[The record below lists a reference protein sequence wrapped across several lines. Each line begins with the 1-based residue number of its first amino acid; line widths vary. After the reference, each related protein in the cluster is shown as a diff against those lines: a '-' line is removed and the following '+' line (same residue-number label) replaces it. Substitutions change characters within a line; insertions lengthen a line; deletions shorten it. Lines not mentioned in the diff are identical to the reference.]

1 MLSLFRFL
9 YKHAFIVYFILLEI
23 ISFTFL
29 LQSNPF
35 QRASFLNSSDFI
47 TAKTYEKFNN
57 ISSYLNLAEVN
68 DYLAEENAELKSSS
82 IKYFKKSF
90 DDNIIFRDTS
100 YEQEYTF
107 YPAEII
113 RNSVNNRNNYLTLNR
128 GEMHGI
134 EKGMGVVSKNGVVGI
149 VIETSKRYSA
159 VMSVLNKDFKMS
171 VKILKNNYFGSLVW
185 PGENYRIGKVLDIPN
200 HVSLVEGDVVISSG
214 FSGIYP
220 EGILVGKVKSVFR
233 KAGSGFLEVD
243 IEFTEDYKKLSYVH
257 IVKNLH
263 KTERLELE
271 SKIQTND

>member
-35 QRASFLNSSDFI
+35 QRASFLNSSDYI
-47 TAKTYEKFNN
+47 TARTYETFNN

-68 DYLAEENAELKSSS
+68 DYLAEENTKLKSSS
-82 IKYFKKSF
+82 IQYFKKSF
-90 DDNIIFRDTS
+90 DNNIIIRDTS

-113 RNSVNNRNNYLTLNR
+113 RNSVNKRNNFLTLNR

-200 HVSLVEGDVVISSG
+200 HVSLVEGDIVVSSG

-220 EGILVGKVKSVFR
+220 AGIMVGKVKSVFQ
-233 KAGSGFLEVD
+233 KAGSGFLEVE
-243 IEFTEDYKKLSYVH
+243 IEFTEDFKKLSYVH

-263 KTERLELE
+263 KMERMELE
-271 SKIQTND
+271 SKLQVND